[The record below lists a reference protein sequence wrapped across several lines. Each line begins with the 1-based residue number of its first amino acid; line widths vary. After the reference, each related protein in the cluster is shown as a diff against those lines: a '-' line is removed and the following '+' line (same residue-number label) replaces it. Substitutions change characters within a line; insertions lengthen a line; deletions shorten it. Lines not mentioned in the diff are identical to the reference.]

1 VIAKEKTMF
10 LIEYDDGLNL
20 LVGPKGD
27 WRRFEYGGFDFYSV
41 VQLSDWE
48 PIVLAIAE
56 RLGLDV
62 ELCIARI
69 AEGRSAQAEFSS
81 FLDELADDRNALY
94 YDLERNVYLIDEI
107 RRIASDYRNVKVAR
121 EAKKIH
127 TKRRRAQFNQIRD
140 DLVLKLLA
148 AGRAYVCAKDS
159 CSVNSNLTVD
169 HIIALSKGGTDDLVN
184 LQFLCGPHNSE
195 KGDR

>member
-1 VIAKEKTMF
+1 MF

-41 VQLSDWE
+41 VELSDWE
-48 PIVLAIAE
+48 PVVRLIAD

-62 ELCIARI
+62 ETCVARI
-69 AEGRSAQAEFSS
+69 GAGRLAQAECNS
-81 FLDELADDRNALY
+81 FLQELEDDRSALY
-94 YDLERNVYLIDEI
+94 YDIERNVYQIDEI
-107 RRIASDYRNVKVAR
+107 RRIAADYRNGKAAR

-127 TKRRRAQFNQIRD
+127 TKRRRAQFDRVRD

-148 AGRAYVCAKDS
+148 AGRSYVCAKTG
-159 CSVNSNLTVD
+159 CSINTNLAVD
-169 HIIALSKGGTDDLVN
+169 HVIALSKGGTDDLVN
-184 LQFLCGPHNSE
+184 LQFMCGPHNSE